1 MLLRILLME
10 RAKCVLSHSGEAAAC
25 LAADVLNIL
34 TVGSF
39 PMLH

>member
-1 MLLRILLME
+1 MPLHILLME
-10 RAKCVLSHSGEAAAC
+10 HAKYVLSLSGEAAAC